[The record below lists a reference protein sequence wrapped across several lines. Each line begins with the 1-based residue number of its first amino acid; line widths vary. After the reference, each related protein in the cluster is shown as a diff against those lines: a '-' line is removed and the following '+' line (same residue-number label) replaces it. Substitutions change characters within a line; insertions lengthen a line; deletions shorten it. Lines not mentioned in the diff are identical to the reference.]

1 MKRKDNETVLK
12 LRFGSWPKR
21 PKPFTYTAG
30 KTKIR
35 SGKKPE
41 KCFKRLQNDHP
52 SNDTSSG
59 LEVGMEC

>member
-1 MKRKDNETVLK
+1 MKRKDEGTVLK
-12 LRFGSWPKR
+12 LRFGNWPKR

-41 KCFKRLQNDHP
+41 KSKSATLSMIHP
-52 SNDTSSG
+52 
-59 LEVGMEC
+59 LV